1 MGGVPASVAIT
12 GAGYRLTDGTDEYW
26 HNGASWEVNTTDW
39 NTEEEVAAEIRA
51 RGGEAIANAD
61 NVADWEGAQHLVN
74 SAIEAIVDRIGNE
87 FNELSGRAKDLGSAA
102 VFVCLLASALSWLA
116 IAFQNLRGEPMT

>member
-1 MGGVPASVAIT
+1 MNALQEHAEAPLEGKQRGPSLVWLVPLLAL
-12 GAGYRLTDGTDEYW
+12 LTVE
-26 HNGASWEVNTTDW
+26 
-39 NTEEEVAAEIRA
+39 
-51 RGGEAIANAD
+51 
-61 NVADWEGAQHLVN
+61 LVN

-102 VFVCLLASALSWLA
+102 VFVCLLASAVSWLA

>member
-1 MGGVPASVAIT
+1 MKPGRSGLSRLLYATRWSLRGLRAGWAHEAAFRQEVILLAVLLPASVLLARDAVQWLLLILPLL
-12 GAGYRLTDGTDEYW
+12 ALLTVE
-26 HNGASWEVNTTDW
+26 
-39 NTEEEVAAEIRA
+39 
-51 RGGEAIANAD
+51 
-61 NVADWEGAQHLVN
+61 LVN

-102 VFVCLLASALSWLA
+102 VFVCLLASAVSWLA